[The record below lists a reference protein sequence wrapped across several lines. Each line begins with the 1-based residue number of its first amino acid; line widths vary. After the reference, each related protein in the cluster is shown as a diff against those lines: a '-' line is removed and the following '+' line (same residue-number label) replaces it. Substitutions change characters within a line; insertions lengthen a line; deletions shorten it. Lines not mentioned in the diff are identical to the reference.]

1 MKKQRGFTL
10 IELFII
16 VAILAIIAA
25 VAFKAIEWG
34 TGGDKHTAP
43 DNSEEHQQ

>member
-10 IELFII
+10 IELFIVI
-16 VAILAIIAA
+16 AILAIIAA
-25 VAFKAIEWG
+25 VVVKAVEWG

-43 DNSEEHQQ
+43 DDSAEHQQ

>member
-10 IELFII
+10 IEIFVVL
-16 VAILAIIAA
+16 AILAIIAA
-25 VAFKAIEWG
+25 VVFKAVEWG

-43 DNSEEHQQ
+43 DNSSEHE